1 MSSWVAV
8 PRNKSKSLKMQ
19 NLQVLHVVSVPG
31 VGGAQ
36 AYVEM
41 VAGRLR
47 NLGCDVAVVCNDDP
61 RLIARY
67 ARSAEVYPMVIPYG
81 FSPWSDLKFFISLMR
96 LLRREQFDVV
106 QTSAA
111 KASLYGR
118 FAARL
123 AGIPVVIFTAHG
135 FPFHDFMSP
144 LLRSFLI
151 TLERL
156 MSRWCTDMV
165 ISVSEND
172 RHMAIT
178 NGIVPPERVVTI
190 RNGID
195 LNRQFPDRETARH
208 GLGLS
213 PGRPVVGMIG
223 RLSAQKAPDDF
234 LRVASLVS
242 RQFPDATFLVVGDG
256 PLRRRVE
263 RQAIRLGIARSTK
276 FLGFRDDVPL
286 ILAAL
291 DVFVLTSLWEGLPI
305 TILEAMAAGK
315 PVVATTVSGV
325 PEVVE
330 HGVTGFLAPPKKV
343 EQLATHVVTLLRD
356 SVLAQKM
363 GQAGR
368 HRIEKCFTLD
378 QMTARLTDL
387 YHELYRMKCPE
398 GFSAIEKSAK
408 ESSAVRGSTP

>member
-1 MSSWVAV
+1 MG
-8 PRNKSKSLKMQ
+8 
-19 NLQVLHVVSVPG
+19 NLRVLHVVSVPG

-41 VAGRLR
+41 VAERLS
-47 NLGCDVAVVCNDDP
+47 NLGYRVAVVCNDEP

-67 ARSAEVYPMVIPYG
+67 AASAEVYPMAVRYG
-81 FSPWSDLKFFISLMR
+81 FSLWGDLSFFMSLMR
-96 LLRREQFDVV
+96 LLRRERFDIV

-118 FAARL
+118 LAARL
-123 AGIPVVIFTAHG
+123 AGVPVVIFTAHG
-135 FPFHDFMSP
+135 FPFHDSMRP
-144 LLRSFLI
+144 LLRSLLI
-151 TLERL
+151 IMERV
-156 MSRWCTDMV
+156 MSRWCTDML
-165 ISVSEND
+165 ISVSETD

-178 NGIVPPERVVTI
+178 NGIVPPQRAVTI
-190 RNGID
+190 HNGID
-195 LNRQFPDRETARH
+195 LHGQFPDRQIARQ
-208 GLGLS
+208 GLGLN
-213 PGRPVVGMIG
+213 PGLPVVGMIG

-234 LRVASLVS
+234 LRVASLVL
-242 RQFPDATFLVVGDG
+242 RQLPDATFLVVGDG

-263 RQAIRLGIARSTK
+263 RQAISLGIAPSTK

-286 ILAAL
+286 LMAAL
-291 DVFVLTSLWEGLPI
+291 DVFLLTSLWEGLPI

-343 EQLATHVVTLLRD
+343 EQLAAHVITLLHD
-356 SVLAQKM
+356 PALAQKM
-363 GQAGR
+363 AEAGR
-368 HRIEKCFTLD
+368 RRIEERFTLD
-378 QMTARLTDL
+378 RMIAQLTNL

-398 GFSAIEKSAK
+398 SFSAIERAAK
-408 ESSAVRGSTP
+408 ESSAVRGSTL